1 MCNLDPD
8 AACHCPS
15 LILRHLVSLG
25 PPATPFLPSSAGF
38 ILPLPIPRPHT
49 CPLLDDEPSYPRG
62 RPNLCVRIC
71 CHSFPF
77 RLFSLVRA
85 LPPANG
91 TCLESG
97 SITSERTLPALASSV
112 IFGLIYALGGT
123 SLASE

>member
-1 MCNLDPD
+1 MSLPITDPPP
-8 AACHCPS
+8 PS
-15 LILRHLVSLG
+15 FSG
-25 PPATPFLPSSAGF
+25 ATSHSFLPSSAGF
-38 ILPLPIPRPHT
+38 FLPLPIPRPHT

-71 CHSFPF
+71 CRSFPF
-77 RLFSLVRA
+77 RLFPLVRA
-85 LPPANG
+85 LPPAKG